1 MHSEFEDSLG
11 YIRLSLKLKS
21 DHLLNVFFFLC
32 KTQIYRIKKSTNYFK
47 TLANIA
53 AGARLSKKH
62 ENQTLERKYSG
73 GTGQSN
79 EESETRG
86 WFSEYV
92 HNMLGK
98 WKRYQKKKE
107 VYTTWSYRNDYIIFN
122 VSHTEYKHFP
132 FVF

>member
-21 DHLLNVFFFLC
+21 DHLLNVFFYLC

-62 ENQTLERKYSG
+62 ENQTLERSI
-73 GTGQSN
+73 Q
-79 EESETRG
+79 EERDKVMRKGETRG

>member
-21 DHLLNVFFFLC
+21 DHLLNVFFYLC
-32 KTQIYRIKKSTNYFK
+32 KTQIYRIKQSRNYFK

-62 ENQTLERKYSG
+62 ENQTLERSI
-73 GTGQSN
+73 Q
-79 EESETRG
+79 EERDKVMRKGKTRG

-122 VSHTEYKHFP
+122 VSHTECKHFP